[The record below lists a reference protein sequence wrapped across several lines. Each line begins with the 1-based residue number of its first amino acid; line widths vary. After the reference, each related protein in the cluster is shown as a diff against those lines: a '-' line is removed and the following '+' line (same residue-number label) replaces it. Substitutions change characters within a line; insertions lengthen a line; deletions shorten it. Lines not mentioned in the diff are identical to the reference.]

1 MQTKRQKRTKAVKMY
16 EQSIREH
23 EARLAIVSPPL
34 SDNSITVIKTAIANL
49 KKHIA
54 NTQVAIQAGRLV

>member
-1 MQTKRQKRTKAVKMY
+1 MQTKRQKRINAVKLY

-34 SDNSITVIKTAIANL
+34 SANSIAVIKTAIANL
-49 KKHIA
+49 KKHIV
-54 NTQVAIQAGRLV
+54 NTQAAIQTGRLV